1 MSKDA
6 AAEETSNPSQE
17 PQKPEKPQESETPK
31 EKTASQATDTPTSC
45 CLSILD
51 WPGEVWAFMILRL
64 SLAMR
69 FITAG
74 IEKFRG
80 PQYRLNMEEMKGA
93 NSTAELFRTKME
105 DFVHGEL
112 SEKYEGDNG
121 LDPEKLKEAFGE
133 KFFNNS
139 SYVEH
144 FEKPVIDFSKLPGG
158 DPDGIKEVLD
168 LFIQDDLTIQLEGDS
183 GLDMEKV
190 TSTFGEKFANNADFF
205 VKEGNDTYFSDE
217 LKNVLVDTPKD
228 QLAEVLGADAIP
240 AFVKI
245 IGDEY
250 GRHVIQ
256 SGTQF
261 GNGLVDLLATTTNPD
276 QLAKLLGKDAHA
288 QIIDGVKKSITH
300 FGPDS
305 IDTSYVYNLDH
316 YAFKSEKFLEVQEA
330 WYANFPL
337 MPKWSL
343 GPFVHSLGY
352 LLLFF
357 GITTLLGV
365 KTRLSLTAMALLYL
379 ALSFGAGLLVA
390 AGAAPLVQNNVLFL
404 SLFFHLFL
412 TVYALSLSKHEKF
425 ALVK

>member
-1 MSKDA
+1 
-6 AAEETSNPSQE
+6 
-17 PQKPEKPQESETPK
+17 
-31 EKTASQATDTPTSC
+31 
-45 CLSILD
+45 
-51 WPGEVWAFMILRL
+51 
-64 SLAMR
+64 MR

-276 QLAKLLGKDAHA
+276 QLAKVLARMLTPRLSTGSRSRLLTLVL
-288 QIIDGVKKSITH
+288 IPLT
-300 FGPDS
+300 PL
-305 IDTSYVYNLDH
+305 TSTI
-316 YAFKSEKFLEVQEA
+316 S
-330 WYANFPL
+330 
-337 MPKWSL
+337 
-343 GPFVHSLGY
+343 
-352 LLLFF
+352 
-357 GITTLLGV
+357 ITTLSNLRNSSKCRKPG
-365 KTRLSLTAMALLYL
+365 TPISRLCQNGHLVLLFIAWVTCFCSLELPLCLESKPASHLPPWPCFTWLFPLELDCLWLRELRLLCRITCC
-379 ALSFGAGLLVA
+379 SSPCSSTCF
-390 AGAAPLVQNNVLFL
+390 
-404 SLFFHLFL
+404 
-412 TVYALSLSKHEKF
+412 
-425 ALVK
+425 

>member
-1 MSKDA
+1 MSQEA
-6 AAEETSNPSQE
+6 PSEETPTKTQE
-17 PQKPEKPQESETPK
+17 TEAPK
-31 EKTASQATDTPTSC
+31 ATANSC

-80 PQYRLNMEEMKGA
+80 PQYRLNFEQMKGPS
-93 NSTAELFRTKME
+93 STAELFSNKIS
-105 DFVHGEL
+105 DFVYGEL
-112 SEKYEGDNG
+112 AEKYEGDNG
-121 LDPEKLKEAFGE
+121 LDPVKIKDAFGQ
-133 KFFNNS
+133 KFFDQ
-139 SYVEH
+139 YVEH
-144 FEKPVIDFSKLPGG
+144 FEKPIIDFSKLPGG
-158 DPDGIKEVLD
+158 DSAGIKEVLD
-168 LFIQDDLTIQLEGDS
+168 LYIQDDLTPLLEGDN
-183 GLDMEKV
+183 GLDLERV
-190 TSTFGEKFANNADFF
+190 ASTFGEKFASNSEFF
-205 VKEGNDTYFSDE
+205 VKEGSDTYFSDK
-217 LKNVLVDTPKD
+217 LADVLVETPKEK
-228 QLAEVLGADAIP
+228 LAEVLGPDAIP
-240 AFVKI
+240 ALVNY

-261 GNGLVDLLATTTNPD
+261 GNNFVELLATTTDPNT
-276 QLAKLLGKDAHA
+276 LAKVLGKDAHT
-288 QIIDGVKKSITH
+288 QVIDGVKKSITH

-305 IDTSYVYNLDH
+305 IDTSYVYNLGH
-316 YAFKSEKFLEVQEA
+316 YSFRSEKFLEVQEN

-352 LLLFF
+352 LLLVI
-357 GITTLLGV
+357 GVLTLLGV
-365 KTRLSLTAMALLYL
+365 KSRLSLTAMALLYL

-412 TVYALSLSKHEKF
+412 TVFALTLSKHEKF

>member
-1 MSKDA
+1 MSQDA
-6 AAEETSNPSQE
+6 AAEETPNPSQE
-17 PQKPEKPQESETPK
+17 PQNSEKPQEKPESQETDSPN
-31 EKTASQATDTPTSC
+31 C
-45 CLSILD
+45 CFTSILD

-93 NSTAELFRTKME
+93 NSTPELFQTKIE

-112 SEKYEGDNG
+112 AEKYEGDNG
-121 LDPEKLKEAFGE
+121 LDPEKLKEAFGP
-133 KFFNNS
+133 KFFDQ
-139 SYVEH
+139 YVEH
-144 FEKPVIDFSKLPGG
+144 FEKPVIDFAKLPGG
-158 DPDGIKEVLD
+158 DPAGIKEVLD
-168 LFIQDDLTIQLEGDS
+168 LFIQDDLTPMLEGDN

-190 TSTFGEKFANNADFF
+190 ASTFGEKFANNSEFF
-205 VKEGNDTYFSDE
+205 VKEGSDTYFSEKLADI
-217 LKNVLVDTPKD
+217 LVETPKD
-228 QLAEVLGADAIP
+228 QLGDLVGADGVTGL
-240 AFVKI
+240 VKF

-261 GNGLVDLLATTTNPD
+261 SNKFVELLASTTDPNK
-276 QLAKLLGKDAHA
+276 LASTLGKDAHA

-316 YAFKSEKFLEVQEA
+316 YAFKSEKFLEVQET

-343 GPFVHSLGY
+343 APFVHSLGY
-352 LLLFF
+352 LLLIIGF
-357 GITTLLGV
+357 TTLLGV
-365 KTRLSLTAMALLYL
+365 KSRLSLTAMALLYL

-412 TVYALSLSKHEKF
+412 TVFALTLSKHEKF